1 MQFMNIRSSYF
12 SQFAIVRKV
21 RAGALAFLVMGWVVG
36 SASASLGPLVN
47 QPPTGSTPEQ
57 IIQRFAAK
65 EAEFKTAR
73 EHYTYNQEVKI
84 QTMDGDTVDGE
95 YKQNIEITFDD
106 KGRRVEKVLYAP
118 APTLTRVQMTRED
131 IDDIEKRL
139 PFVLTTEDLPDY
151 NIMYVGR
158 QRVDEL
164 DTYVFDVAPKKI
176 EKGKRYF
183 QGRIFVDQQDMQI
196 VLTDGRN
203 VPEIRKKSEE
213 NLFPSFVTYREQ
225 VDGKYWF
232 PTYTKAE
239 DNLHFSSGDV
249 HIREIV
255 KYTNYKRFGSDVKI
269 IFDGQEV
276 KSAPDAKQPN
286 QTKK

>member
-1 MQFMNIRSSYF
+1 MNIGLSRFYR
-12 SQFAIVRKV
+12 FAIIQRVGAYARPLFI
-21 RAGALAFLVMGWVVG
+21 AGCLA
-36 SASASLGPLVN
+36 STASASMGPLVN
-47 QPPTGSTPEQ
+47 QPPKGTTPEQ
-57 IIQRFAAK
+57 VIQRFAAK
-65 EAEFKTAR
+65 EAQFKTAR

-84 QTMDGDTVDGE
+84 QTLDGSTVDGE
-95 YKQNIEITFDD
+95 YKQSIEITFDD
-106 KGRRVEKVLYAP
+106 KGRRIEKVLYAP
-118 APTLTRVQMTRED
+118 APTLVRVQMTRED

-151 NIMYVGR
+151 NILYVGQ

-176 EKGKRYF
+176 EKNKRYF

-196 VLTDGRN
+196 VLTDGKT

-269 IFDGQEV
+269 IFDGKEV
-276 KSAPDAKQPN
+276 KSAPDAKQSN

>member
-1 MQFMNIRSSYF
+1 MRSLPPSYF
-12 SQFAIVRKV
+12 AIIRKLRFSAIVLILL
-21 RAGALAFLVMGWVVG
+21 GASTGKAT
-36 SASASLGPLVN
+36 ASMGPLVTL
-47 QPPTGSTPEQ
+47 PPTGVSPEQ

-65 EAEFKTAR
+65 ESEFKAAR
-73 EHYTYNQEVKI
+73 EHYTYNQEVKV
-84 QTMDGDTVDGE
+84 QTLEGDTVDGE
-95 YKQNIEITFDD
+95 YKQTIEITFDD

-131 IDDIEKRL
+131 LDDIEKRL

-151 NIMYVGR
+151 QINYVG
-158 QRVDEL
+158 QQKVDEL

-176 EKGKRYF
+176 EKNKRYF

-196 VLTDGRN
+196 VLTDGKN

-239 DNLHFSSGDV
+239 DDLHFSSGDV

-255 KYTNYKRFGSDVKI
+255 KYTNYKRFGSDVRI

-276 KSAPDAKQPN
+276 KSAPGAEQP
-286 QTKK
+286 KK

>member
-1 MQFMNIRSSYF
+1 M
-12 SQFAIVRKV
+12 
-21 RAGALAFLVMGWVVG
+21 LLVISWLWS
-36 SASASLGPLVN
+36 SASASMGPLIN
-47 QPPTGSTPEQ
+47 QPPMGTTPEQ
-57 IIQRFAAK
+57 IIQKFAAK
-65 EAEFKTAR
+65 EAEFKAAR

-84 QTMDGDTVDGE
+84 QTLDGDTVDGE

-118 APTLTRVQMTRED
+118 APTLARVQMTRED
-131 IDDIEKRL
+131 VDDIEKRL

-151 NIMYVGR
+151 DIHYVG
-158 QRVDEL
+158 QQHVDEL

-176 EKGKRYF
+176 DKNKRYF

-196 VLTDGRN
+196 VLTDGKT

-213 NLFPSFVTYREQ
+213 NLFPSFITYREQ

-276 KSAPDAKQPN
+276 KSAPEAKQTN
-286 QTKK
+286 QIKK

>member
-1 MQFMNIRSSYF
+1 
-12 SQFAIVRKV
+12 
-21 RAGALAFLVMGWVVG
+21 
-36 SASASLGPLVN
+36 
-47 QPPTGSTPEQ
+47 
-57 IIQRFAAK
+57 
-65 EAEFKTAR
+65 
-73 EHYTYNQEVKI
+73 
-84 QTMDGDTVDGE
+84 
-95 YKQNIEITFDD
+95 
-106 KGRRVEKVLYAP
+106 
-118 APTLTRVQMTRED
+118 MTRED

-151 NIMYVGR
+151 NIIYVGQ

-164 DTYVFDVAPKKI
+164 NTYVFDVAPKKI
-176 EKGKRYF
+176 EKNKRYF

-255 KYTNYKRFGSDVKI
+255 KYENYKRFGSDVKI
-269 IFDGQEV
+269 IFAGQEV
-276 KSAPDAKQPN
+276 KSAPDARQP
-286 QTKK
+286 KK

>member
-1 MQFMNIRSSYF
+1 MNIKSSYF
-12 SQFAIVRKV
+12 SQSGIVEKA
-21 RAGALAFLVMGWVVG
+21 RAGALALLAMTWLAV
-36 SASASLGPLVN
+36 SASASMGPLVN
-47 QPPTGSTPEQ
+47 QPPKGITPEQ
-57 IIQRFAAK
+57 VIQRFAAK
-65 EAEFKTAR
+65 EAEFKAAR
-73 EHYTYNQEVKI
+73 EHYTYNQEVKV
-84 QTMDGDTVDGE
+84 QTLDGDTVDGE
-95 YKQNIEITFDD
+95 YKQSIDITFDD
-106 KGRRVEKVLYAP
+106 KGRRLEKVLYAP
-118 APTLTRVQMTRED
+118 APTLQRVQMTRED

-151 NIMYVGR
+151 NILYVGQ

-176 EKGKRYF
+176 DKGKRYF

-196 VLTDGRN
+196 VLTDGKN

-269 IFDGQEV
+269 IYDGQEV
-276 KSAPDAKQPN
+276 KSAPEAKQPSRN
-286 QTKK
+286 K

>member
-1 MQFMNIRSSYF
+1 MHDPGIGF
-12 SQFAIVRKV
+12 V
-21 RAGALAFLVMGWVVG
+21 
-36 SASASLGPLVN
+36 
-47 QPPTGSTPEQ
+47 
-57 IIQRFAAK
+57 
-65 EAEFKTAR
+65 
-73 EHYTYNQEVKI
+73 
-84 QTMDGDTVDGE
+84 
-95 YKQNIEITFDD
+95 
-106 KGRRVEKVLYAP
+106 
-118 APTLTRVQMTRED
+118 TLTRVQMTRED
-131 IDDIEKRL
+131 LDDIEKRL

-151 NIMYVGR
+151 QINYVGR
-158 QRVDEL
+158 QKIDEL

-176 EKGKRYF
+176 EKNKRYF

-196 VLTDGRN
+196 VLTDGKN

-239 DNLHFSSGDV
+239 DDLHFSSGDV

-255 KYTNYKRFGSDVKI
+255 KYTSYKRFGSDVKI

-276 KSAPDAKQPN
+276 KSAPNAEQP
-286 QTKK
+286 KK

>member
-1 MQFMNIRSSYF
+1 MNIRSSYF
-12 SQFAIVRKV
+12 SQFAMERV
-21 RAGALAFLVMGWVVG
+21 RASALALLAMGWLVG
-36 SASASLGPLVN
+36 SASASMGPLVN
-47 QPPTGSTPEQ
+47 QPPAGTTPEQ

-65 EAEFKTAR
+65 EAEFKAAR

-84 QTMDGDTVDGE
+84 QTLDGSTVDGE

-106 KGRRVEKVLYAP
+106 KGRRAEKVLYAP
-118 APTLTRVQMTRED
+118 APTLSRVQMTRED

-151 NIMYVGR
+151 NIIYVGQ

-164 DTYVFDVAPKKI
+164 NTYVFDVAPKKI
-176 EKGKRYF
+176 EKNKRYF

-255 KYTNYKRFGSDVKI
+255 KYENYKRFGSDVKI
-269 IFDGQEV
+269 IFAGQEV
-276 KSAPDAKQPN
+276 KSAPDARQP
-286 QTKK
+286 KK

>member
-1 MQFMNIRSSYF
+1 M
-12 SQFAIVRKV
+12 
-21 RAGALAFLVMGWVVG
+21 
-36 SASASLGPLVN
+36 GPLVN
-47 QPPTGSTPEQ
+47 RPPLGTTPEQ

-65 EAEFKTAR
+65 EAEFKAAR

-84 QTMDGDTVDGE
+84 QTLDGDTVDGE
-95 YKQNIEITFDD
+95 YKQSIEITFDD

-131 IDDIEKRL
+131 VDDIEKRL
-139 PFVLTTEDLPDY
+139 PFVLTTEDLSDY
-151 NIMYVGR
+151 DIHYVG
-158 QRVDEL
+158 QQHVDEL

-176 EKGKRYF
+176 EKNKRYF

-255 KYTNYKRFGSDVKI
+255 KYSNYKRFGSDVKI

-276 KSAPDAKQPN
+276 KSAPDAKQTN

>member
-1 MQFMNIRSSYF
+1 MNIRSSHL
-12 SQFAIVRKV
+12 SRLAIVRSM
-21 RAGALAFLVMGWVVG
+21 RNTSLALLFIGFSA
-36 SASASLGPLVN
+36 SASASLGPLITA
-47 QPPTGSTPEQ
+47 PPKGTSPER
-57 IIQRFAAK
+57 IIQSFAAK
-65 EAEFKTAR
+65 EAEFKAAR

-84 QTMDGDTVDGE
+84 QTLDGSTVDGE

-106 KGRRVEKVLYAP
+106 KGRRIEKVLYAP

-151 NIMYVGR
+151 NILYVG
-158 QRVDEL
+158 QQHVDEL

-196 VLTDGRN
+196 VLTDGKN

-225 VDGKYWF
+225 VDGRYWF

-239 DNLHFSSGDV
+239 DDLHFSSGDV

-276 KSAPDAKQPN
+276 KSAPDAKQQPK
-286 QTKK
+286 Q

>member
-1 MQFMNIRSSYF
+1 MNITSSRLCY
-12 SQFAIVRKV
+12 FAIIRKLPFSGIV
-21 RAGALAFLVMGWVVG
+21 LLLVLGFAGKAAANM
-36 SASASLGPLVN
+36 GPLI
-47 QPPTGSTPEQ
+47 QRPPSGISAEQ
-57 IIQRFAAK
+57 VIQRFAAK
-65 EAEFKTAR
+65 EAQFKAAR

-84 QTMDGDTVDGE
+84 QTLEGDTVDGE

-106 KGRRVEKVLYAP
+106 KGRRLEKVLYAP

-139 PFVLTTEDLPDY
+139 PFVLTTEDLADY
-151 NIMYVGR
+151 QINYVG
-158 QRVDEL
+158 QQKVDEL

-176 EKGKRYF
+176 EKNRRYF

-196 VLTDGRN
+196 VLTDGKN

-239 DNLHFSSGDV
+239 DDLHFSGGDV

-255 KYTNYKRFGSDVKI
+255 KYTNYKRFGSDVRI
-269 IFDGQEV
+269 IYDGQEV
-276 KSAPDAKQPN
+276 KSAPGAEQP
-286 QTKK
+286 KK